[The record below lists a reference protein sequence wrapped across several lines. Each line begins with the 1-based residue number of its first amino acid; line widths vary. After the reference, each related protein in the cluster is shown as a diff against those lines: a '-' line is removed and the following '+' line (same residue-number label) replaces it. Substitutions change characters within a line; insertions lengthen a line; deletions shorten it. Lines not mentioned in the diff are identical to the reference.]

1 GGDAW
6 KGLTDLQEQRAR
18 AASDVQDVV
27 PGRERRLVDQ
37 RSTGAVAAE
46 QLRQR
51 IVEGQEQVAAGRGK
65 EVSVRPGLF
74 AHVMQSNR
82 PPVRI
87 PDRLV
92 PSSVLRRS
100 RRGYFFG
107 FFGRFF
113 SAARFLAA

>member
-1 GGDAW
+1 MTLGMDVRICRISVPVPHP
-6 KGLTDLQEQRAR
+6 TSRA
-18 AASDVQDVV
+18 SC
-27 PGRERRLVDQ
+27 PGRELRLVDEPLA
-37 RSTGAVAAE
+37 SAVAAE
-46 QLRQR
+46 QPRQR
-51 IVEGQEQVAAGRGK
+51 IVEGQEQITAGRGK

-74 AHVMQSNR
+74 AHVMQIDK

-92 PSSVLRRS
+92 PSSGLRRS